1 MAVLLL
7 LLSGFMP
14 GTREEGAAAS
24 LPLKFVPP
32 DMLLSLGDTI

>member
-14 GTREEGAAAS
+14 GTREEWAAAS
-24 LPLKFVPP
+24 LA
-32 DMLLSLGDTI
+32 LGFSSRFTG